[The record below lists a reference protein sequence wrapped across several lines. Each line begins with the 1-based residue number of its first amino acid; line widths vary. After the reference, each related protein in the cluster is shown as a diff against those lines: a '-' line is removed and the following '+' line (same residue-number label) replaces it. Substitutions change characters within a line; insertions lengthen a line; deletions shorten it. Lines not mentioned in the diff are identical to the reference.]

1 MASSTYS
8 RRRFLRSTAAMTGSA
23 FAVPNLLL
31 HGQNGAGKRLRL
43 AQIGANGKGLV
54 DTGKV
59 TLAHDIV
66 AMVDVDQKRLEEAA
80 KKNEKYHKDANS
92 PSTAAPKLFKDYRK
106 MFDTMSN
113 DIDGVIISTPDH
125 THFVAAMWAIKH
137 GKHVCVQKPLCNT
150 IWEVRELHKAA
161 KEAKVQTQ
169 MGNQG
174 RTLEGQRFAK
184 EWIEQGR
191 IGTLKEI
198 KLWTNRPIW
207 PQGPID
213 KVLKPAPENLDWD
226 LWLSS
231 TPMEPYFE
239 FPTDKQTKR
248 SNGPHPF
255 AWRGWWQWGAGALGD
270 MGCHIMDAT
279 FSILNQV
286 IPTKIEVESDTI
298 SDLCAPNWTT
308 LKYHM
313 PASDKQ
319 PAMIV
324 SWQDGQKNGVP
335 NKPERPDMIKQ
346 ETWDKATSGM
356 MFIGTEGIVFEGDA
370 YCQSPRI
377 FPDEKFQEAR
387 AAIGNGSHKKTEV
400 RCPTP
405 DNPQLDWANCI
416 VNGGTPVSNFDYSA
430 ALTEFVL
437 LGNLA
442 VRSQQAI
449 VWDKDAMKVTNVESA
464 NQFVK
469 RASYRAGFL
478 PA

>member
-80 KKNEKYHKDANS
+80 KKNEKYHKEANS

-161 KEAKVQTQ
+161 KEAKVVTQ

-213 KVLKPAPENLDWD
+213 KVLKPAHL
-226 LWLSS
+226 
-231 TPMEPYFE
+231 
-239 FPTDKQTKR
+239 
-248 SNGPHPF
+248 
-255 AWRGWWQWGAGALGD
+255 
-270 MGCHIMDAT
+270 
-279 FSILNQV
+279 
-286 IPTKIEVESDTI
+286 
-298 SDLCAPNWTT
+298 
-308 LKYHM
+308 
-313 PASDKQ
+313 
-319 PAMIV
+319 
-324 SWQDGQKNGVP
+324 
-335 NKPERPDMIKQ
+335 
-346 ETWDKATSGM
+346 
-356 MFIGTEGIVFEGDA
+356 
-370 YCQSPRI
+370 PR
-377 FPDEKFQEAR
+377 
-387 AAIGNGSHKKTEV
+387 
-400 RCPTP
+400 
-405 DNPQLDWANCI
+405 
-416 VNGGTPVSNFDYSA
+416 
-430 ALTEFVL
+430 
-437 LGNLA
+437 
-442 VRSQQAI
+442 
-449 VWDKDAMKVTNVESA
+449 
-464 NQFVK
+464 
-469 RASYRAGFL
+469 
-478 PA
+478 